1 MSRHGLPLPPPRP
14 LLVVYP
20 RPRRA
25 PRLPLLPR
33 PRPRVAVVRMRLAGA
48 DRELAGRLGAVA
60 IASAYVIVR
69 VARTVAFVTDNR
81 DVGNAE
87 LESLLLS
94 VDPRL
99 LVLSLVS

>member
-14 LLVVYP
+14 LLVVCP
-20 RPRRA
+20 RPRRE
-25 PRLPLLPR
+25 PRLPVLPR

-60 IASAYVIVR
+60 IASAYVIVCM
-69 VARTVAFVTDNR
+69 AFVTDNR
-81 DVGNAE
+81 DVDNAE